1 MNDKMSIKI
10 KQRDFTDCGAACI
23 ASVAANYN
31 LKLPVSRIRQIAGTD
46 KKGTNVLGLI
56 KAAEQLG
63 FTAKGVKGR
72 VDALPKIPLPAIA
85 HIIVKKVLA
94 HYVVIYSVKN
104 DNVEYMDPGDGQMH
118 KIEIVEFEKMWTGVL
133 VLLIPSE
140 KFIAKNDKISNF
152 SRFLY
157 LLKPHK
163 SVLIQSLFGAV
174 IYTVLGLST
183 AIYIQKITDNVLVN
197 GNIKLLNLFSLGMM
211 IILLL
216 QIFIGAAKS
225 VFMLKT
231 GQKID
236 AQLILGYYKHLL
248 KLPQQFFDTMRVGE
262 IVSRMND
269 AVKIR
274 AFINDTVI
282 ALIVN
287 IFIVFFSFSLMFI
300 YSWKLAIIMATI
312 VPLYAIIYFIT
323 NKLNKKRERKL
334 MENAAELES
343 QLFESLNSVK
353 TIKQFGIEEFANI
366 KTETRFIELL
376 RTVYKSGIN
385 GLFTGS
391 STEFLS
397 RIFTIILLWSGS
409 YFVINQEITPGELLS
424 FYAIIGYFTSPA
436 AGLIGMNKVIQ
447 NALIAADR
455 LFEIMDLER
464 ESEENKIDLKKELIG
479 DILFEHITFSYGTR
493 VDVFEDFNL
502 KIKKGEL
509 TAIIGE
515 SGSGKT
521 TLASLLLKLYPI
533 SSGKVY
539 IGDHNIDYFTNYS
552 LRRIISIV
560 PQQLN
565 LFAGNVIENIALG
578 EFKPDMEHI
587 LEICKMLGM
596 MNFIEKLP
604 AGFNTYLGENG
615 ATLSG
620 GQKQRLAIARAL
632 YKNPEILIL
641 DEATSSLDSESE
653 SYVQQTIQKLKE
665 EGKTILII
673 AHRLSTVVNADKI
686 VLLENG
692 KLIEE
697 GSHHDL
703 YEKRTRY
710 YEQWQRQFP
719 VKINPETKPIIN

>member
-1 MNDKMSIKI
+1 
-10 KQRDFTDCGAACI
+10 
-23 ASVAANYN
+23 
-31 LKLPVSRIRQIAGTD
+31 
-46 KKGTNVLGLI
+46 
-56 KAAEQLG
+56 
-63 FTAKGVKGR
+63 
-72 VDALPKIPLPAIA
+72 
-85 HIIVKKVLA
+85 
-94 HYVVIYSVKN
+94 
-104 DNVEYMDPGDGQMH
+104 
-118 KIEIVEFEKMWTGVL
+118 
-133 VLLIPSE
+133 
-140 KFIAKNDKISNF
+140 
-152 SRFLY
+152 
-157 LLKPHK
+157 
-163 SVLIQSLFGAV
+163 
-174 IYTVLGLST
+174 
-183 AIYIQKITDNVLVN
+183 
-197 GNIKLLNLFSLGMM
+197 
-211 IILLL
+211 
-216 QIFIGAAKS
+216 
-225 VFMLKT
+225 
-231 GQKID
+231 
-236 AQLILGYYKHLL
+236 
-248 KLPQQFFDTMRVGE
+248 MRVGE

-282 ALIVN
+282 SLIVN
-287 IFIVFFSFSLMFI
+287 VFIIFFSFSLMFI
-300 YSWKLAIIMATI
+300 YSWKLALIMAAI
-312 VPLYAIIYFIT
+312 VPLYALVYFIT

-397 RIFTIILLWSGS
+397 RIFTIILLWTGS

-464 ESEENKIDLKKELIG
+464 ESEENKIDLRKELIG
-479 DILFEHITFSYGTR
+479 DIVFENITFSYGTR

-533 SSGKVY
+533 SSGKVF

-552 LRRIISIV
+552 LRQIISSV

-565 LFAGNVIENIALG
+565 LFAGNVIDNIALG

-587 LEICKMLGM
+587 LEICKTLGM

-604 AGFNTYLGENG
+604 AGFNTYIGENG

-653 SYVQQTIQKLKE
+653 CYVQQTIQKLKD

-697 GSHHDL
+697 GSHDKL
-703 YEKRTRY
+703 YQKRTKY
-710 YEQWQRQFP
+710 FELWQRQFP
-719 VKINPETKPIIN
+719 IKLNPEIKPIIN